1 MSHIDR
7 VQINI
12 TLSKEIS
19 IFLFVWQ
26 DFQKFIIEIII
37 LEISYLIY
45 LVIICICIYN
55 LIYSAFAIFYNFLYK
70 NFVKSIYI
78 RMKYMK
84 RLFLIILTFSYI

>member
-26 DFQKFIIEIII
+26 DFQKFIIEII